1 MLVGIVNSIT
11 TTTTTET
18 PTAFPK
24 LNEYESL
31 GATVTHPRSLIHPH
45 QTQTT
50 RKIQ

>member
-24 LNEYESL
+24 LNE
-31 GATVTHPRSLIHPH
+31 
-45 QTQTT
+45 
-50 RKIQ
+50 